1 MSLYLTYLSALILD
15 SLTLAELTA
24 RDRSMI
30 LNLLLCQHFFATGI
44 QGQLLS
50 AFDEGSSRPVVLPL
64 LLGRSGELGRL
75 LVQAPLTRASSF
87 LDLLSR
93 TFWEVNK
100 ASMSQLRRPPRTRL
114 RKRGRE
120 TKGSWPP
127 TGRIRNLGTWPPAGR
142 AKASMKQMPAFNP
155 VFTWSSHRRV
165 KTKQQAWKVDVE
177 KVN

>member
-1 MSLYLTYLSALILD
+1 
-15 SLTLAELTA
+15 
-24 RDRSMI
+24 MI
-30 LNLLLCQHFFATGI
+30 LNLLLCQLFFATGI

-50 AFDEGSSRPVVLPL
+50 AFIDEGSSRPVVLPL

-93 TFWEVNK
+93 TVWEINK
-100 ASMSQLRRPPRTRL
+100 ASMSQLRRPPLTRL

-127 TGRIRNLGTWPPAGR
+127 TGRTRNLGTWPPAGT
-142 AKASMKQMPAFNP
+142 AKASLKQIPAFNP
-155 VFTWSSHRRV
+155 LFTWSSHRRV
-165 KTKQQAWKVDVE
+165 KTKQQAGNVDVDN
-177 KVN
+177 KQP

>member
-1 MSLYLTYLSALILD
+1 MILILF
-15 SLTLAELTA
+15 
-24 RDRSMI
+24 
-30 LNLLLCQHFFATGI
+30 LCQHFFATGI

-50 AFDEGSSRPVVLPL
+50 AFIDEGSSRPAVLPL

-93 TFWEVNK
+93 TVWEINK
-100 ASMSQLRRPPRTRL
+100 ASMSQLRRPPLTRL

-127 TGRIRNLGTWPPAGR
+127 TGRTRNLGTWPPAGT
-142 AKASMKQMPAFNP
+142 AKASLKQIPAFNP
-155 VFTWSSHRRV
+155 LFTWSSHRRV
-165 KTKQQAWKVDVE
+165 KTKQQAGNVDVDN
-177 KVN
+177 KQP